1 MKNIN
6 IKPVNHGTTKADKNR
21 YCGPCAI
28 SIITGMTT
36 GEAAR
41 LLRHVSGRKSI
52 KGTYTSEVTDVLEM
66 CNIKAT
72 YEDFGLRLSYSKGPT
87 LARFLKHTVKERN
100 AKRVFLISAGRH
112 WQVIQGRRIVCGIL
126 KEPTSVRD
134 KSVRRRKRVNKCY
147 ELSVL
152 PDRNIVIPDAARK
165 PKRTQASDYAQAKR
179 LAKKME
185 IEIELDQIGPSRQYD
200 IQKWICDYKDVDENN
215 EPLDFADMGVID
227 GHCSYDWGELLGK
240 LEEIQR
246 YRDEHG
252 YRRVATMAA

>member
-21 YCGPCAI
+21 YCGPSAI
-28 SIITGMTT
+28 SAVTGMTT

-52 KGTYTSEVTDVLEM
+52 TGTYTSEVTDVLEM

-72 YEDFGLRLSYSKGPT
+72 YEDFGLKLSRSKGPT

-152 PDRNIVIPDAARK
+152 PDQKIVIPDAARK
-165 PKRTQASDYAQAKR
+165 PKRDAVEASDYTQAKR
-179 LAKKME
+179 LAKKLDLV
-185 IEIELDQIGPSRQYD
+185 IELDQIGPSRKYD
-200 IQKWICDYKDVDENN
+200 VQKWIVDYKDVDENG
-215 EPLDFADMGVID
+215 EELDFADMGVID
-227 GHCSYDWGELLGK
+227 GHCSYDWCEVLGK
-240 LEEIQR
+240 LDEIQR
-246 YRDEHG
+246 YRNEYG
-252 YRRVATMAA
+252 YRKAA